1 MIKFT
6 PLLFI
11 SLFFQYCNAQIC
23 VIDSTFN
30 DDGRAI
36 TTVTAS
42 GDVITALIPL
52 PGNQVIAVGYVSNG
66 ALYDVGMVKY
76 LEDGSLDPDFGV
88 DGIMMDGPDFAG
100 LIPNDAIL
108 IDSEHILVGG
118 SWFED
123 GTKDIFLARYDLNG
137 NRDVT
142 FGVDGYVR
150 YDLGTGAEEIYTL
163 AQQEDG
169 KIVAG
174 MLDVDDSEFICL
186 VARFNADGSIDNSF
200 GVDGF
205 QNISVTES
213 DDFVNSILVQTD
225 GKIVGAGYGLNVTTN
240 YNFIVFRLTSNG
252 LPDSSFNSNGK
263 LEFDFENTSDVSVT
277 LTMQDDGKLL
287 VGGSSEDGAAVLR
300 LTENGIPDSSFADD
314 GAFLLTN
321 AGCAGILVDDLGQII
336 GGGKITTAFDQ
347 ADFGLF
353 RILQNGNLDS
363 TFGEDGVIATDFGNS
378 SEASHYLA
386 FAADGK
392 ILSGGYTN
400 FNQDFAVTRY
410 TYEEIIGIQQTNV
423 ITSPLHVFPNPV
435 NDIFYC
441 DVPFTVD
448 NTTYYYSIVNDM
460 GQQITAGKAEIND
473 LNSILKITIPEN
485 TAAGNYYLKLQ
496 NNITVYYAAIYKL

>member
-11 SLFFQYCNAQIC
+11 SLIIQYCSAQIC

-213 DDFVNSILVQTD
+213 DDFVNSILVQPD

-252 LPDSSFNSNGK
+252 LTDSTFNSTGK

-314 GAFLLTN
+314 GSFLLTN

-353 RILQNGNLDS
+353 RILQNGRK
-363 TFGEDGVIATDFGNS
+363 V
-378 SEASHYLA
+378 
-386 FAADGK
+386 
-392 ILSGGYTN
+392 
-400 FNQDFAVTRY
+400 
-410 TYEEIIGIQQTNV
+410 
-423 ITSPLHVFPNPV
+423 
-435 NDIFYC
+435 
-441 DVPFTVD
+441 
-448 NTTYYYSIVNDM
+448 
-460 GQQITAGKAEIND
+460 
-473 LNSILKITIPEN
+473 
-485 TAAGNYYLKLQ
+485 
-496 NNITVYYAAIYKL
+496 